1 MRLSHGT
8 VLLLITCGVQY
19 GLFVKIDGKAKEF
32 VNDIWWKQKSA
43 HYTENKEKFSLRIVT
58 KTDNKNAQGEDIYSI
73 DGKEVRMGAWGQFER
88 NDALGITL
96 LKSSALWEIKYIEEQ
111 KKVEE
116 NKKEEMK
123 KVEENKKEEVKK
135 VEENKKE
142 EFEKVEKTVFLYCS
156 DISSVPKKYSDFLNV
171 EGVGMFMGVDKLV
184 SVTLKK
190 SMLVRDCV
198 CCFNMFSDCKNLTSV
213 DLGVLDWKKISNVNG
228 LFKNCS
234 KLKELI
240 WCCDKQSTQSNIM
253 LLDIRL
259 LFSCKVNLEKV
270 WVLDRC
276 LLGNVV
282 EQLGKIKSFQK
293 LYIKYSAWD
302 KNEPL
307 DELKGRWKKY
317 FTDSNRSEKEF
328 YEWIH
333 KKDCCVYNC
342 C

>member
-8 VLLLITCGVQY
+8 LLLLITCGVQY
-19 GLFVKIDGKAKEF
+19 GFWVKIDDEAREF
-32 VNDIWWKQKSA
+32 VNDIWLKQKD
-43 HYTENKEKFSLRIVT
+43 EQCRQNKENFSLRIVT
-58 KTDNKNAQGEDIYSI
+58 KTNNRNGQGEDIYSI
-73 DGKEVRMGAWGQFER
+73 NGKDVRMGAWGQFER
-88 NDALGITL
+88 DDALGVTL

-111 KKVEE
+111 KNVVEQKKEEVKKVEE

-123 KVEENKKEEVKK
+123 KVEENKKEE
-135 VEENKKE
+135 
-142 EFEKVEKTVFLYCS
+142 VEKTVFLYCS

-171 EGVGMFMGVDKLV
+171 EVVGMFMGVDKLV

-228 LFKNCS
+228 LLKNCIN
-234 KLKELI
+234 LKELI
-240 WCCDKQSTQSNIM
+240 WCCDKKITQENIM
-253 LLDIRL
+253 SLDIRL

-307 DELKGRWKKY
+307 DELKGRWGKY
-317 FTDSNRSEKEF
+317 FTDSNHSENEF

-333 KKDCCVYNC
+333 KKDCRVCNC